1 MLLGEKMKKIKK
13 KPQRTE
19 AVEENFFNFLKA
31 QTCTSFFFK
40 VALTNLIQ
48 RFVCFV

>member
-1 MLLGEKMKKIKK
+1 MLPGKKMRKNK
-13 KPQRTE
+13 KPERTE

-31 QTCTSFFFK
+31 HTCTSFFFK